1 MFELEPDDRITFS
14 DIRRHPVFLKHFPVV
29 AEASK
34 ILYSKKFQPSKIIKA
49 SKKVEAY
56 KAPKKEED
64 IDIRGTVSVIR
75 RKDKNYP
82 EEKELLERRKD

>member
-14 DIRRHPVFLKHFPVV
+14 DIRRHPVFIKHFPVV

-56 KAPKKEED
+56 KSPKKEED